1 MRHGYIRASDRM
13 LETRPIQVI
22 KQMFLQGHLYQALFP
37 QLKFQIP
44 APNANK
50 QCITHVQATACLFW
64 AKMATWLDKDQ
75 L

>member
-1 MRHGYIRASDRM
+1 MRHGYIHASNCM

-22 KQMFLQGHLYQALFP
+22 KEMFLQEHLYQASFP

-50 QCITHVQATACLFW
+50 QCITYVQATACLFW
-64 AKMATWLDKDQ
+64 AYIAAWLDKDQ

>member
-1 MRHGYIRASDRM
+1 MRHGYIRASDHM